1 MNENIINM
9 SPLLQKKAIL
19 SDDIG
24 YKETT
29 VLGGNNDTES
39 QVTINSS
46 ENVHTYQLLGN
57 ANYSDFL
64 QKIGVEPR
72 FVGDTLNS
80 YSRQLQ
86 ESPHLA
92 KSLIPDIIKKNITG
106 NELAFIELFNTL
118 RCNNLDAEALRFII
132 YAYMKLNEDAE
143 VGENFYLPV
152 ISFGTV
158 SKELGATQFAYY
170 LIQQIVKDKNAKR
183 YMSIKMYSTIC
194 EYYLKRLENA
204 PWRDK
209 EGIFFTEGVFWASEM
224 ISFQKTNEKG
234 YFLLASFLLNA
245 NKRDEAETLLR
256 SSIYDPPEPGRDSF
270 ARLQCPKCCKLYLE
284 EFRGSISLNQLEEI
298 ITKGLRDCI
307 VFTSG
312 EGSEYN
318 EYKIFFQD
326 QLQKIYDVQK
336 SNYTIGK
343 GEKLWIMK

>member
-92 KSLIPDIIKKNITG
+92 KSLI
-106 NELAFIELFNTL
+106 
-118 RCNNLDAEALRFII
+118 
-132 YAYMKLNEDAE
+132 
-143 VGENFYLPV
+143 
-152 ISFGTV
+152 
-158 SKELGATQFAYY
+158 GART
-170 LIQQIVKDKNAKR
+170 
-183 YMSIKMYSTIC
+183 
-194 EYYLKRLENA
+194 
-204 PWRDK
+204 
-209 EGIFFTEGVFWASEM
+209 
-224 ISFQKTNEKG
+224 
-234 YFLLASFLLNA
+234 
-245 NKRDEAETLLR
+245 
-256 SSIYDPPEPGRDSF
+256 
-270 ARLQCPKCCKLYLE
+270 
-284 EFRGSISLNQLEEI
+284 
-298 ITKGLRDCI
+298 
-307 VFTSG
+307 
-312 EGSEYN
+312 
-318 EYKIFFQD
+318 
-326 QLQKIYDVQK
+326 
-336 SNYTIGK
+336 
-343 GEKLWIMK
+343 

>member
-1 MNENIINM
+1 
-9 SPLLQKKAIL
+9 
-19 SDDIG
+19 
-24 YKETT
+24 
-29 VLGGNNDTES
+29 
-39 QVTINSS
+39 
-46 ENVHTYQLLGN
+46 
-57 ANYSDFL
+57 
-64 QKIGVEPR
+64 
-72 FVGDTLNS
+72 
-80 YSRQLQ
+80 
-86 ESPHLA
+86 
-92 KSLIPDIIKKNITG
+92 
-106 NELAFIELFNTL
+106 
-118 RCNNLDAEALRFII
+118 
-132 YAYMKLNEDAE
+132 MKLNEDAE

-245 NKRDEAETLLR
+245 NKRDEAETLLK

-270 ARLQCPKCCKLYLE
+270 ARLQCPKCCKLYVE